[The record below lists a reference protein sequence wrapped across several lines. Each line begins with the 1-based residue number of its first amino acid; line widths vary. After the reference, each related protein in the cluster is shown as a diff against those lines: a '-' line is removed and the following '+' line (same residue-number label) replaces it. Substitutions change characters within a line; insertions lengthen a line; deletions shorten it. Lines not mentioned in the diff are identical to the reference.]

1 MKNKFDYTVETNKS
15 FDEAVSAIEAK
26 SKEKGFGVL
35 HIHDVKATLAGK
47 GFDREPLKVIEICN
61 AKYASEVLSK
71 DIKISLMLP
80 CPISVYV
87 EGGKT
92 YISTLMPKVI
102 AAFYP
107 EAGIQS
113 IAEEVDRI
121 VLSIVD
127 ESK

>member
-1 MKNKFDYTVETNKS
+1 MGNFDYTVETNKT
-15 FDEAVSAIEAK
+15 FDEAVTAIEAK

-35 HIHDVKATLAGK
+35 HIHDVKATLSAK
-47 GFDREPLKVIEICN
+47 GFDREQLKIIEICN
-61 AKYASEVLSK
+61 AKYASQVLAK

-92 YISTLMPKVI
+92 YISTLRPKVI
-102 AAFYP
+102 ADFYP
-107 EAGIQS
+107 QADIK
-113 IAEEVDRI
+113 ALADEVDRI